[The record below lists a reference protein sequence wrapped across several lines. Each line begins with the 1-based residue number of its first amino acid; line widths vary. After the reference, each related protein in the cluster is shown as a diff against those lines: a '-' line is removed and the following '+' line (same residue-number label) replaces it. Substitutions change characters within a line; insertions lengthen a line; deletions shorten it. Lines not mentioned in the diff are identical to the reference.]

1 MLRSE
6 DPTQWLPSYAGS
18 WCTCVTSWIAD
29 KTHYQLTVTPAEQ
42 TALAE
47 RLAICPDQPITITLA
62 R

>member
-6 DPTQWLPSYAGS
+6 DPPQWLPSYAGS